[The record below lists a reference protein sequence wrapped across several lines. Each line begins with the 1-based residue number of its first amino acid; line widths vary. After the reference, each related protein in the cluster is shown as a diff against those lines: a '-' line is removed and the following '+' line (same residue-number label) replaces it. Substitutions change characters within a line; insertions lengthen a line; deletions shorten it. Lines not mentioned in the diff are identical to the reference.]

1 MGVCALFFTYFLY
14 VGTHSPYLSLY
25 LSDQGLTV
33 AQIGLILSLAPA
45 TRLVGPMF
53 WGGLAD
59 RTGARILIMRVCASI
74 AILALAALAW
84 AGGVFLWVAV
94 FATVLFLAN
103 SGQVPI
109 NEAIALEASGGASA
123 RYARMRMWGSVGFIV
138 AVLGMAPV
146 LDSLGTGSL
155 PWWLAGMMLALLA
168 ATWLIPEE
176 IGRRL
181 STGAGPVGGPVWLS
195 LRDPKLLAF
204 FASLFL
210 MIYAHGAF
218 YAFFSLFLEHHGYG
232 KPAIGMLWALGV
244 IAEIGIFYFAR
255 PLFERFSPLTL
266 LGFSMIVAVLR
277 FALVG
282 LSDGSLAV
290 IALTQVMHAVTFG
303 VHHGATQALLQR
315 WFDPSRQASAQGL
328 FSTIAYGMGGT
339 LGGLGAS
346 ALWVSWAP
354 EAAFFGAAVAAAFG
368 VLAVWACA
376 RWARAERARL

>member
-1 MGVCALFFTYFLY
+1 MCACFFTYFLY

-25 LSDQGLTV
+25 LSDQGLSV

-59 RTGARILIMRVCASI
+59 RTGARVLIMRVCALI
-74 AILALAALAW
+74 ALFALAALVW
-84 AGGVFLWVAV
+84 AGGAFVWVAV
-94 FATVLFLAN
+94 FATILFLAN
-103 SGQVPI
+103 SGTVPI
-109 NEAIALEASGGASA
+109 NEAIALEASGGVAA
-123 RYARMRMWGSVGFIV
+123 RYARMRLWGSIGFIV

-146 LDSLGTGSL
+146 LESLGTASL
-155 PWWLAGMMLALLA
+155 PWWLAAMMIALLG
-168 ATWLIPEE
+168 ATWLIPAAEAV
-176 IGRRL
+176 RP
-181 STGAGPVGGPVWLS
+181 GAGGARGQGSVWLS

-232 KPAIGMLWALGV
+232 KPAIGMLWAVGV

-255 PLFERFSPLTL
+255 PLFERFSPLSL
-266 LGFSMIVAVLR
+266 LGFSMVVAVLR

-282 LSDGSLAV
+282 WSDGSLAV
-290 IALTQVMHAVTFG
+290 IAVTQVLHAVTFG

-354 EAAFFGAAVAAAFG
+354 EAAFFGAAVAAGFG

-376 RWARAERARL
+376 RSARADPARL